1 MKDKKQKQI
10 TERRTDNRVVAL
22 SYGMLSL
29 VLIISYIVEVVKG
42 SRTVGYIALFCGL
55 VLLPGILNFVVQK
68 SNPETKLTA
77 FILPLGYML
86 MYTFALFTGNTLV
99 IFVYII
105 PMMFLFLLFH
115 NWKYTC
121 IYNAVAV
128 LVNII
133 YAAVKLLGEKAGDK
147 LFLVDVEIQIA
158 SMTLLAIFG
167 VLVASV
173 DTIMVGRKMDA
184 IRKEK
189 EISENMLAGVKELAE
204 VARQKVTEIN
214 EKSEELKAAAKSS
227 YEAMEQVCT
236 GTNTTAESVQEELEQ
251 IDNMSR
257 DMDAIS
263 DAVNNFYANME
274 ETLAIIDNGTENMRR
289 LHETAER
296 TSVTS
301 QSTTEAMDELNEKIQ
316 NINNVVKMIES
327 ISSQTNLLS
336 LNASIEAARAGE
348 AGKGFAVVAEEIRS
362 LSEQTGES
370 LKKIKEEMAGINESS
385 RKVAEDMA
393 DLSEIFEDQSRLVE
407 DTGNI
412 FTEISSAAGDIEK
425 QCGEIVD
432 SVEQMQTSK
441 TAIVNSISNVGA
453 ITQEVTANAQNTATL
468 NKENLENIHEINANI
483 TGLSDMIKAL
493 GKSE

>member
-1 MKDKKQKQI
+1 M
-10 TERRTDNRVVAL
+10 
-22 SYGMLSL
+22 
-29 VLIISYIVEVVKG
+29 
-42 SRTVGYIALFCGL
+42 
-55 VLLPGILNFVVQK
+55 
-68 SNPETKLTA
+68 
-77 FILPLGYML
+77 
-86 MYTFALFTGNTLV
+86 
-99 IFVYII
+99 
-105 PMMFLFLLFH
+105 FLLFH

-147 LFLVDVEIQIA
+147 LFLVDVEIQIG
-158 SMTLLAIFG
+158 SMTLLAIFS
-167 VLVASV
+167 VFVAYV
-173 DTIMVGRKMDA
+173 DAIMVGRKMDA

-316 NINNVVKMIES
+316 SINNVVKMIES

-393 DLSEIFEDQSRLVE
+393 DLSEILR
-407 DTGNI
+407 I
-412 FTEISSAAGDIEK
+412 RAGLWRIP
-425 QCGEIVD
+425 GTF
-432 SVEQMQTSK
+432 SLRFHPLR
-441 TAIVNSISNVGA
+441 
-453 ITQEVTANAQNTATL
+453 ATL
-468 NKENLENIHEINANI
+468 K
-483 TGLSDMIKAL
+483 TVR
-493 GKSE
+493 